1 MLYSCLMTNEKP
13 IDLSVVVPVFNSEN
27 GLRDLYEAL
36 KENFPQHQVEFIFVD
51 DSSVD
56 GSWSVLQEIK
66 TQDERVKIFRLA
78 KNFGQHAATLCGFA
92 ESSGKWVLTLDDD
105 MEVLPQEASKLLA
118 HASDNVDLIYGEFQ
132 AEEPLKRRVM
142 KAIYRKLS
150 KWEGPNKGRGSSFR
164 LIRGNLAR
172 TVAERHHHFVFI
184 DEFLLWYTD
193 KLHFVKVNNNPSPLR
208 KSRYATRNLVVT
220 TSKLMMYSTAIPL
233 KLVTRFGFSLAF
245 VNLVIGFWF
254 LRKYLIDKI
263 EVKGY
268 TSLII
273 SVLFSTGVILFCLGI
288 IAQYLRNVLMN
299 LNNAPSYYVK
309 DKSC

>member
-1 MLYSCLMTNEKP
+1 MTNEKP

-132 AEEPLKRRVM
+132 VEEPLKRRVM
-142 KAIYRKLS
+142 KAI
-150 KWEGPNKGRGSSFR
+150 
-164 LIRGNLAR
+164 
-172 TVAERHHHFVFI
+172 
-184 DEFLLWYTD
+184 
-193 KLHFVKVNNNPSPLR
+193 
-208 KSRYATRNLVVT
+208 
-220 TSKLMMYSTAIPL
+220 
-233 KLVTRFGFSLAF
+233 
-245 VNLVIGFWF
+245 
-254 LRKYLIDKI
+254 
-263 EVKGY
+263 
-268 TSLII
+268 
-273 SVLFSTGVILFCLGI
+273 
-288 IAQYLRNVLMN
+288 
-299 LNNAPSYYVK
+299 
-309 DKSC
+309 